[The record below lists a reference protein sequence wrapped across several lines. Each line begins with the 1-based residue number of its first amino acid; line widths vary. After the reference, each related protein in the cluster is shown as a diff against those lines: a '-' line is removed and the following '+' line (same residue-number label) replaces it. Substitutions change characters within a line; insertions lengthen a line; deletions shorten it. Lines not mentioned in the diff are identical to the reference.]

1 MGKFAGAVCLLALPL
16 TALAAD
22 RITLKNGN
30 SYNGHFVSG
39 TSRQIVFTD
48 ENGARR
54 TFDVRDVNTIA
65 FDSGTSSANTT
76 WGETSRRDRTVNS
89 ANRADRAET
98 VRQTYVIPASAEI
111 QVRVNENID
120 SSTATEGRTYSA
132 EVNQD
137 VKAEDGGV
145 AIPRGAQA
153 DLVIREIKE
162 GGTVTSP
169 QLVLDLQSVRIDGR
183 RYLISTEDLTQSD
196 SAGIGR
202 NRRTAE
208 MLGGGAALGGLLGAI
223 AGGGKGAVIGAV
235 AGAAAGGAVQVLT
248 KGDRVRVPAET
259 VLKFDLDEPVRLEL
273 IR

>member
-1 MGKFAGAVCLLALPL
+1 MRKLAGAVCLLALPL

-30 SYNGHFVSG
+30 TYNGHFVSG

-48 ENGARR
+48 ENGTRR
-54 TFDVRDVNTIA
+54 TFELRNV
-65 FDSGTSSANTT
+65 DSVTFGTSASPAANNT
-76 WGETSRRDRTVNS
+76 WGTTTRQDRAVST
-89 ANRADRAET
+89 ADRSEAVRET
-98 VRQTYVIPASAEI
+98 HIIPADAEI

-120 SSTATEGRTYSA
+120 SRTATEGRTYSA
-132 EVNQD
+132 EVHQD
-137 VKAEDGGV
+137 VLADNGNV
-145 AIPRGAQA
+145 AIPGGAQA

-162 GGTVTSP
+162 GGTVSSP

-183 RYLISTEDLTQSD
+183 RYLVSTQDLEQGNE
-196 SAGIGR
+196 AGIGK

-235 AGAAAGGAVQVLT
+235 AGAAAGGAVQVFT

-259 VLKFDLDEPVRLEL
+259 VLKFDLDQPVRLEL
-273 IR
+273 MR

>member
-1 MGKFAGAVCLLALPL
+1 MRRFAVALCLLALPF
-16 TALAAD
+16 TSLAAD
-22 RITLKNGN
+22 RITLKDGKTYNGN
-30 SYNGHFVSG
+30 FVSG
-39 TSRQIVFTD
+39 ASDQIVFTD
-48 ENGARR
+48 ERGVRR
-54 TFDVRDVNTIA
+54 TFNLRDVDTIRFDARASSASSTTRGTTTRRDQVVSSADRSESVRD
-65 FDSGTSSANTT
+65 
-76 WGETSRRDRTVNS
+76 
-89 ANRADRAET
+89 
-98 VRQTYVIPASAEI
+98 TYVIPESAEI

-120 SSTATEGRTYSA
+120 SRTATEGRTYSA
-132 EVNQD
+132 EIYQD
-137 VKAEDGGV
+137 VLADSGGV

-183 RYLISTEDLTQSD
+183 RYLISTEDLEQGNN
-196 SAGIGR
+196 AGIGK

-259 VLKFDLDEPVRLEL
+259 VLKFDLDEPARLEL
-273 IR
+273 LR